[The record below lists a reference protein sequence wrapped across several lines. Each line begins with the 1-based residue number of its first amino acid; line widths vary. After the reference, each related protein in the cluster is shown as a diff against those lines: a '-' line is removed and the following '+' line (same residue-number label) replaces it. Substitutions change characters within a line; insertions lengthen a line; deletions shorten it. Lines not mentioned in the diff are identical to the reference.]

1 MVALILFFKSHVK
14 GYTRKDGAYVKD
26 HENNRQKKAGG
37 DNQNILV
44 KTKVEALYNPSLEM
58 NPIELVDD
66 LNMPIDGD
74 AKALSKYL
82 RQKHGNVQV
91 ENKQTGN
98 KIGFYREGIEASVK
112 NRKILA
118 RRLYAIL
125 PQLLREAAYAG
136 YEENTKLDKKPH
148 VLGYETYYA
157 AVLID
162 GKVHSARIAV
172 DRIKNNV
179 RGRGYYYHQVEEV
192 TLGNEVGS
200 TRVLSDSK
208 SQVSTPLS
216 PNAIVTLGQLIEK
229 VNDNSSKVQLKKS
242 LFFGNTTEILELM
255 KRL

>member
-14 GYTRKDGAYVKD
+14 GYTRKDGTYVKD

-125 PQLLREAAYAG
+125 PQLLRE
-136 YEENTKLDKKPH
+136 
-148 VLGYETYYA
+148 
-157 AVLID
+157 
-162 GKVHSARIAV
+162 
-172 DRIKNNV
+172 
-179 RGRGYYYHQVEEV
+179 V

-229 VNDNSSKVQLKKS
+229 VNDNSSKVQLKKA
-242 LFFGNTTEILELM
+242 LFFENTAEILELM